1 MNREELLMHHAGLC
15 EKAVGIMKKKNHDY
29 AGQNGGQPFANFERC
44 ESMGVCSTE
53 QGFLVRVIDKVSRL
67 ATFVEA
73 GELKVDNEGYED
85 AVLDIIN
92 YMILFSAFV
101 KDKNESEVTEE
112 SPELP
117 SFNIHTDD
125 TQDLPSQYKTVMHHP
140 V

>member
-1 MNREELLMHHAGLC
+1 MNRQELLNHHAGLC
-15 EKAVGIMKKKNHDY
+15 EKAMGIMKQKNHDY
-29 AGQNGGQPFANFERC
+29 AGQDGGQPFANFERC
-44 ESMGVCSTE
+44 EAMGVCSTE

-101 KDKNESEVTEE
+101 KDKNGSEVTEE

-117 SFNIHTDD
+117 SFNIHTDE
-125 TQDLPSQYKTVMHHP
+125 TQDLPIRNHGIAHHP